1 MKTSVS
7 GSGPIGPMAQ
17 QAARH
22 GRHRKCVVVFAAL
35 FVAHTI
41 TMLQLLPGF
50 VLGRQAGWTRVR
62 GRTLRCSENL
72 QSTPGTEGD
81 ATSTREF
88 LDRTWK
94 LEPQVGSSG
103 QIHAKVTD
111 SLQIQPGQVLIADPR
126 RFAAAACRAG
136 AGSVGLLPDLADW
149 VLRISAFFGIGGLD
163 LVADIDRWKRSNW
176 MPVVLVTDVSP
187 NGAEG
192 ISLTARTGI
201 LLGDLEEEGA
211 LSFASRPLHW
221 GGPERSPLLL
231 LHPYQGVPGS
241 KELGDSGLFVS
252 RNLRKAR
259 EWLDEN
265 AGSSLRFRFFS
276 NRVQWAAGE
285 LERELQ
291 NGVWFPVS
299 ASRDLV
305 LDESQSVGADPL
317 WSVIASLVGGEVED
331 LGNSYDLF
339 STR

>member
-1 MKTSVS
+1 MKTSMS
-7 GSGPIGPMAQ
+7 ESGPMAHH
-17 QAARH
+17 AARH
-22 GRHRKCVVVFAAL
+22 GKHHKCVVVFAAL
-35 FVAHTI
+35 YVAHT
-41 TMLQLLPGF
+41 MLGPLFPGF
-50 VLGRQAGWTRVR
+50 VLGRHAGWITQVR
-62 GRTLRCSENL
+62 GRTSSRCQSENL

-81 ATSTREF
+81 GTSASTREF

-103 QIHAKVTD
+103 QIHARVTD

-187 NGAEG
+187 NHAEG
-192 ISLTARTGI
+192 VSLTARTGI

-231 LHPYQGVPGS
+231 LHPYEGVPES

-252 RNLRKAR
+252 RNLRQAR

-265 AGSSLRFRFFS
+265 TGSSLRFRFFS

-339 STR
+339 SR

>member
-1 MKTSVS
+1 
-7 GSGPIGPMAQ
+7 
-17 QAARH
+17 
-22 GRHRKCVVVFAAL
+22 
-35 FVAHTI
+35 
-41 TMLQLLPGF
+41 
-50 VLGRQAGWTRVR
+50 
-62 GRTLRCSENL
+62 
-72 QSTPGTEGD
+72 
-81 ATSTREF
+81 
-88 LDRTWK
+88 
-94 LEPQVGSSG
+94 
-103 QIHAKVTD
+103 
-111 SLQIQPGQVLIADPR
+111 
-126 RFAAAACRAG
+126 
-136 AGSVGLLPDLADW
+136 LPDLADW

-163 LVADIDRWKRSNW
+163 LVADIDRWKRANW

-187 NGAEG
+187 NHAEG
-192 ISLTARTGI
+192 VSLTARTGI

-231 LHPYQGVPGS
+231 LHPYEGVPGS

-252 RNLRKAR
+252 RNLRQAR

-265 AGSSLRFRFFS
+265 TGSSLRFRFFS